1 MLCECQCHQAT
12 RSDRESLLIKIMVS
26 FENGRFILRRRQQP
40 STQIRLLRLFPTAK
54 IALVAVI
61 LLIWGHLVRKASETS
76 VDHDML
82 RAARDADIPSVV
94 DGEERKQRMNN
105 AQPPSLHV
113 LHTFENVD
121 KTHEGS
127 DDAEENNYSQ
137 ADESVDEQ
145 DDDIDDGDEP
155 SGEEEVSDSVEVQA
169 KKYSIALNN
178 TFLEHL
184 QSLDPI
190 PKHVHIFFPDN
201 EYYRKQPILPFVS
214 HSIISLINLNP
225 DWNVT
230 VYNDTMI
237 DGVIQRA
244 GDIGIISKQE
254 VDVLIGVE
262 GEEEV
267 QKQTAHIVEQSDIAR
282 LVLMYQQGGI
292 YLDVDRLV
300 SRKFADFI
308 TQSTRLCLPTHFD
321 INFAQDILCSSPG
334 NEMFLSIIQRASKI
348 RLESERRKGWT
359 KSGSLFD
366 MGPPLY
372 NSQILMNVFGMD
384 SEAYDRL
391 GGDKGFF
398 AQARGAIVEQG
409 TIITKLESDYCNDT
423 LVLDDSFLVCPPR
436 EELYERYGMTP
447 WNEEVDALWES
458 EPDLKQQHEA

>member
-1 MLCECQCHQAT
+1 M
-12 RSDRESLLIKIMVS
+12 R
-26 FENGRFILRRRQQP
+26 
-40 STQIRLLRLFPTAK
+40 
-54 IALVAVI
+54 
-61 LLIWGHLVRKASETS
+61 ASETS

-82 RAARDADIPSVV
+82 RAARDANIPSVV
-94 DGEERKQRMNN
+94 DGGERKQRMNDG
-105 AQPPSLHV
+105 QPPSLHV
-113 LHTFENVD
+113 LHTFEDVD
-121 KTHEGS
+121 KHEGS
-127 DDAEENNYSQ
+127 DEAEENNSSLTD
-137 ADESVDEQ
+137 ASIDEQ
-145 DDDIDDGDEP
+145 EDYNIDEEDEP
-155 SGEEEVSDSVEVQA
+155 SSEDEVSDSVEMDTKQ
-169 KKYSIALNN
+169 YSISLNN

-201 EYYRKQPILPFVS
+201 EYYRRQPILPFVS
-214 HSIISLINLNP
+214 HSIISLMNLNP

-237 DGVIQRA
+237 DRVIQRA
-244 GDIGIISKQE
+244 GDIGIISNKE
-254 VDVLIGVE
+254 VNMLVGVE
-262 GEEEV
+262 GEEEG
-267 QKQTAHIVEQSDIAR
+267 QKQTAHIVERSDIAR
-282 LVLMYQQGGI
+282 LVLMYQHGGI

-308 TQSTRLCLPTHFD
+308 TPSTRLCLPTHFD

-359 KSGSLFD
+359 KGGLLFE

-384 SEAYDRL
+384 SDAYDRL
-391 GGDKGFF
+391 KGDEGFF
-398 AQARGAIVEQG
+398 VQARGAIAAQEG

-423 LVLDDSFLVCPPR
+423 LVLDDSFSVCPPR

-447 WNEEVDALWES
+447 WAEEVDALWES
-458 EPDLKQQHEA
+458 A